1 MSDKHV
7 AAVIP
12 AQGVSLTIT
21 TIPTPTPGPS
31 ELLIS
36 VHSIALNPIDVAMR
50 DTGFMISTYPA
61 IIGSDIAGTVISTGS
76 SVPSDAPGVGSRV
89 AAFAPCFFKRGAPEY
104 GAFQKKVIV
113 PAATA
118 VRLPDHVT
126 MNEGALLPMA
136 VQTAWA
142 GFYSIGMPLEMG
154 LKAPPNV
161 GMLIWGAGGSVGSA
175 TVQAA
180 SLLGFRVFAT
190 ASAKH
195 HEYLKG
201 LGAARMF
208 DYKDENVVDRIVD
221 TAREDRVRIYIGYDA
236 VGAVKQC
243 LEVLKRLN
251 GDGAK
256 LATTVP
262 LKPDSPK
269 MDGVDIVFVAAP
281 NDETERL
288 EFSRFVFQEWLE
300 DKLATGAFK
309 PSPTVKVIERG
320 FEGLNQGLDELKKGV
335 SGVKFV
341 VEV

>member
-1 MSDKHV
+1 MSDNHI

-12 AQGVSLTIT
+12 AQGAPLTIT

-36 VHSIALNPIDVAMR
+36 VQSIALNPIDVHMR

-61 IIGSDIAGTVISTGS
+61 IIGSDVAGTVISTGS

-89 AAFAPCFFKRGAPEY
+89 AAFAPCFFKQGVPEY
-104 GAFQKKVIV
+104 GAFQKQVLV
-113 PAATA
+113 PAAAA

-142 GFYSIGMPLEMG
+142 GFYSIGIPLEMG
-154 LKAPPNV
+154 FQAPPNV
-161 GMLIWGAGGSVGSA
+161 GMLVWGGGSSVGSA

-180 SLLGFRVFAT
+180 NLLGFKVFAT

-201 LGAARMF
+201 LGAARTF
-208 DYKDENVVDRIVD
+208 DYKDEDVIDRIVD

-269 MDGVDIVFVAAP
+269 MDGVDMVFVAAP
-281 NDETERL
+281 NDEAERL
-288 EFSRFVFQEWLE
+288 EFSRFVFQEWLG

-309 PSPTVKVIERG
+309 PSPTVKVIDGG
-320 FEGLNQGLDELKKGV
+320 FEGLNKGLDELKQGV